1 MQFVMN
7 YVEKLCEDEQKLKY
21 DKMALPALDCPE
33 YENFDGEYQKLVA
46 NFQSSYV
53 PHGTERYKNF
63 EQKLE
68 DLQFVNNQPGTS
80 NVTQAVTV
88 DGMVVQD
95 STQAIDPITK
105 NPIREPVRN
114 KLCKHIYDRES
125 ITSAIGMNKRI
136 R

>member
-1 MQFVMN
+1 MN
-7 YVEKLCEDEQKLKY
+7 YVEKLCEGEQRLKFE
-21 DKMALPALDCPE
+21 KTAMSAFNCPA
-33 YENFDGEYQKLVA
+33 YENIDKEYKTLVEK
-46 NFQSSYV
+46 FQSSYE

-68 DLQFVNNQPGTS
+68 DVQYVNNQAGTL
-80 NVTQAVTV
+80 NVTQSVTV

-105 NPIREPVRN
+105 NPIRDAVRN
-114 KLCKHIYDRES
+114 KICKHVYDRES
-125 ITSAIGMNKRI
+125 ITSSIGMNKRI